1 MSRLHLSMPSPSAPQ
16 FGWYTDTNLNPPTT
30 IATTLSPNPFCCP
43 PSTHFSS
50 ASPLNITPAFFPW
63 ISATLSSYS
72 PNQTTPSSSALSSVK
87 VALDGG
93 TRPGDTFQIL
103 PLALAQPPNPRS
115 ITSHSVLRG
124 HPSLTHRVGF
134 FRGIQW
140 GIHSQKIIIGTAI
153 CFFLRKYAF
162 QMKNIKHTH
171 YISSI

>member
-1 MSRLHLSMPSPSAPQ
+1 M
-16 FGWYTDTNLNPPTT
+16 
-30 IATTLSPNPFCCP
+30 
-43 PSTHFSS
+43 
-50 ASPLNITPAFFPW
+50 
-63 ISATLSSYS
+63 YS
-72 PNQTTPSSSALSSVK
+72 LK

-93 TRPGDTFQIL
+93 TRPGDTLQIL
-103 PLALAQPPNPRS
+103 ALEQPPNPRS

-153 CFFLRKYAF
+153 FFRKYSF

-171 YISSI
+171 IHNIYINLLYSLCVINICLHYHLYTCIFIYIFFIRIYMCVCVCVC

>member
-1 MSRLHLSMPSPSAPQ
+1 MLFNQFWLDFVVLLRISLTQYLFICIDSIMKLLSKQYYFYIVSLLGRYCAVPFNSFTKYSILKKKNNNHQDP
-16 FGWYTDTNLNPPTT
+16 TLLLNL
-30 IATTLSPNPFCCP
+30 
-43 PSTHFSS
+43 
-50 ASPLNITPAFFPW
+50 
-63 ISATLSSYS
+63 
-72 PNQTTPSSSALSSVK
+72 K

-93 TRPGDTFQIL
+93 TWPGDTLQIL

-153 CFFLRKYAF
+153 CFFKKICISEI
-162 QMKNIKHTH
+162 QMKNIKYTH
-171 YISSI
+171 

>member
-1 MSRLHLSMPSPSAPQ
+1 MKERDGEEA
-16 FGWYTDTNLNPPTT
+16 GVRDG
-30 IATTLSPNPFCCP
+30 
-43 PSTHFSS
+43 
-50 ASPLNITPAFFPW
+50 
-63 ISATLSSYS
+63 
-72 PNQTTPSSSALSSVK
+72 VK

-103 PLALAQPPNPRS
+103 PLALAQPPNPCS

-153 CFFLRKYAF
+153 CFFKKICISDEKY
-162 QMKNIKHTH
+162 QIHTLDIYKFIVLIMCNYYMFAYSFIYM
-171 YISSI
+171 YIYSSYAYIWVCA